1 MEERQ
6 EGQRKGEDNL
16 AKLLKLLKADGRL
29 RDLDLAI
36 EDEAARKALYK
47 EYQHRLKKSPEAIEI
62 VDSIR
67 GFFYIKPNNIFSR
80 DFCVYFYIF
89 LRDFLYSYYI
99 FPHDFLYSYY
109 IFPHDFLSKAIIKG
123 DTDKTSTSQ
132 TASGGQLSY
141 EASLFRS
148 LLWTVRLSWPG
159 GSGRFH
165 TILELFCGPSPG
177 LQDRC

>member
-1 MEERQ
+1 MCRELEKWSMEERQ

-99 FPHDFLYSYY
+99 F
-109 IFPHDFLSKAIIKG
+109 
-123 DTDKTSTSQ
+123 
-132 TASGGQLSY
+132 
-141 EASLFRS
+141 R
-148 LLWTVRLSWPG
+148 
-159 GSGRFH
+159 
-165 TILELFCGPSPG
+165 
-177 LQDRC
+177 

>member
-1 MEERQ
+1 MCRELEKWSMEERQ

-99 FPHDFLYSYY
+99 FPHDFL
-109 IFPHDFLSKAIIKG
+109 SKAIIKG

-132 TASGGQLSY
+132 TPQAVSSPMRRAFL
-141 EASLFRS
+141 EA
-148 LLWTVRLSWPG
+148 
-159 GSGRFH
+159 RF
-165 TILELFCGPSPG
+165 G
-177 LQDRC
+177 

>member
-1 MEERQ
+1 MCRELEKWSMEER
-6 EGQRKGEDNL
+6 
-16 AKLLKLLKADGRL
+16 
-29 RDLDLAI
+29 I

-99 FPHDFLYSYY
+99 FPHDFL
-109 IFPHDFLSKAIIKG
+109 SKAIIKG

-132 TASGGQLSY
+132 TAFGRPALLGR
-141 EASLFRS
+141 EPFASLFRS
-148 LLWTVRLSWPG
+148 RLWTIRLSWPG
-159 GSGRFH
+159 GSDKFPAILGR
-165 TILELFCGPSPG
+165 FCGPGAG
-177 LQDRC
+177 LRDRC

>member
-1 MEERQ
+1 M
-6 EGQRKGEDNL
+6 
-16 AKLLKLLKADGRL
+16 
-29 RDLDLAI
+29 
-36 EDEAARKALYK
+36 AAYVIFGFSHRRRSSPKSVI
-47 EYQHRLKKSPEAIEI
+47 QGISHRLKKSPDAIEI

-80 DFCVYFYIF
+80 DFCVYLYIF
-89 LRDFLYSYYI
+89 LR
-99 FPHDFLYSYY
+99 DFLYSYY

-148 LLWTVRLSWPG
+148 PLWTVRLSCPG
-159 GSGRFH
+159 GSGRFPA
-165 TILELFCGPSPG
+165 ILERFCGPSPG

>member
-1 MEERQ
+1 MEER
-6 EGQRKGEDNL
+6 
-16 AKLLKLLKADGRL
+16 
-29 RDLDLAI
+29 I

>member
-1 MEERQ
+1 MCRELEKWSMEER
-6 EGQRKGEDNL
+6 
-16 AKLLKLLKADGRL
+16 
-29 RDLDLAI
+29 I

-99 FPHDFLYSYY
+99 FPHDFL
-109 IFPHDFLSKAIIKG
+109 SKAIIKG

-165 TILELFCGPSPG
+165 TILSDFAGQVQAFRIGAEFFQINNTESFWS
-177 LQDRC
+177 DFVDS

>member
-1 MEERQ
+1 MCRELEKWSMEERQ

-67 GFFYIKPNNIFSR
+67 GFFYLKPNNIFSR

-89 LRDFLYSYYI
+89 LR
-99 FPHDFLYSYY
+99 DFLYSYY